1 MSSDQNYEVISDN
14 VLVPIKHWTKNVL
27 FEDGA
32 KKQAVNMANLPFVF
46 RHVAIMPDV
55 HSGMGAVIG
64 SIIPTV
70 GAIVPAFV
78 GSDIFCGMT
87 ALKLDMTRNDLPKN
101 LANMRRSIE
110 EELPHGRTDNG
121 GKYDKGSWY
130 QGVPEFVNVAWMG
143 LEGGY
148 NDLCKRH
155 PKMRHERVVEQLG
168 SLGSEGSNH
177 FCEICIDTNEQIWI
191 VLHSGSRGPGAKI
204 ANHFIALAK
213 KEMARWF
220 ITPPG
225 NDFNLSYF
233 PEGTD
238 YFNDYF
244 EAVSWA
250 QKYAEANREL
260 MTQIVL
266 KVLRKE
272 VRKTEVDEII
282 NCHHN
287 YVAKEKHFGKEV
299 YVTRKGAIS
308 ARLGQK
314 GIIPGS
320 MGARSYIVEGL
331 GNRESFYSASHG
343 AGRKMSRTEALK
355 TFNTKDHELA
365 TQGVECKKDSSVLDE
380 TPGAYKDIDAVME
393 AEKDLVKPIVTLKQI
408 LCIKG

>member
-1 MSSDQNYEVISDN
+1 
-14 VLVPIKHWTKNVL
+14 
-27 FEDGA
+27 
-32 KKQAVNMANLPFVF
+32 
-46 RHVAIMPDV
+46 
-55 HSGMGAVIG
+55 
-64 SIIPTV
+64 
-70 GAIVPAFV
+70 
-78 GSDIFCGMT
+78 
-87 ALKLDMTRNDLPKN
+87 
-101 LANMRRSIE
+101 
-110 EELPHGRTDNG
+110 
-121 GKYDKGSWY
+121 
-130 QGVPEFVNVAWMG
+130 
-143 LEGGY
+143 
-148 NDLCKRH
+148 
-155 PKMRHERVVEQLG
+155 
-168 SLGSEGSNH
+168 
-177 FCEICIDTNEQIWI
+177 
-191 VLHSGSRGPGAKI
+191 
-204 ANHFIALAK
+204 
-213 KEMARWF
+213 
-220 ITPPG
+220 
-225 NDFNLSYF
+225 
-233 PEGTD
+233 
-238 YFNDYF
+238 
-244 EAVSWA
+244 
-250 QKYAEANREL
+250 